1 MLQFEY
7 TYVAICGCI
16 HVHVGVHT
24 CVEKY
29 PYLKPLIILCIHC
42 SIALSPWGKLQHI
55 QALLQQTGYL
65 KNHLVLLCKLLLVA
79 Y

>member
-1 MLQFEY
+1 MLQFGY

-24 CVEKY
+24 YVPLSETTNY
-29 PYLKPLIILCIHC
+29 PMYTLLHGLV
-42 SIALSPWGKLQHI
+42 SLGQARQI
-55 QALLQQTGYL
+55 QAPLQQTGYL